1 MKKHYLTL
9 FLASIILTTLA
20 CVSTSTPNTQ
30 PTEQASNGLPDL
42 IISQGV
48 VHMQGYAGGCVEN
61 YSELVSS
68 ICVQNVGNAPAGS
81 FILQAGDAAKMTI
94 PSLPPGETSCF
105 DMQGNLSNTTIS
117 VDALNT
123 IAESNENNN
132 TFTIPNPTAPPL
144 CTTTSSNQSES
155 NTALPPTT
163 EAQPTNTPQP
173 TDTPQPTSVPDTRH
187 HVNFNGI
194 QFSADESLASLI
206 SPSVFPADTED
217 FPWALP
223 EHTEFLF
230 IDYPLPDTFHE
241 PHILVIPIN
250 ELVAMNSGA
259 ANTIAELGN
268 MLINQPQHP
277 DEIPFLPVFNAAQF
291 MQAQVRYFDFQN
303 GKGLRFVTQ
312 YGQAAN
318 PINNKEMFYTYQ
330 GLTNDKKYYLSAI
343 LPVSHPY
350 LPDPSTVTM
359 DDAFYNYF
367 QTYVGQIESELNDRP
382 ADSFYPSL
390 EILDAMMQSFLI
402 TAP

>member
-30 PTEQASNGLPDL
+30 PTEQVSNGLPDL

-81 FILQAGDAAKMTI
+81 FILQAGDTAKMTI

-117 VDALNT
+117 VDALNA

-163 EAQPTNTPQP
+163 VAQPTNTPQP
-173 TDTPQPTSVPDTRH
+173 TDTTQPTSVPDTRH

-268 MLINQPQHP
+268 MLINQPQ
-277 DEIPFLPVFNAAQF
+277 
-291 MQAQVRYFDFQN
+291 
-303 GKGLRFVTQ
+303 
-312 YGQAAN
+312 
-318 PINNKEMFYTYQ
+318 NNKEMFYTYQ